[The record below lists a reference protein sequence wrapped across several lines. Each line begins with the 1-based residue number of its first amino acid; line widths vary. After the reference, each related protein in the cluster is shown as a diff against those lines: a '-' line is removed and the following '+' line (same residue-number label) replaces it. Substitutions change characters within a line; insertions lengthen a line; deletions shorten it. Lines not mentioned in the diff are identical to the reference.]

1 MSIKLHI
8 WYAKHTTGTKFY
20 HVLRFVGPQG
30 SFALRHFGPAATFT
44 GMSKISMG
52 QVELDEW
59 VSAGGTAGIKK
70 INEKRSGGYT
80 EEMAREEHTFGGI
93 DELERFFGDHF
104 NNKAKIAAREVL
116 RKMTGWPATAA
127 AAAPVPE
134 EPPAEPEREHA
145 DEPKPDAW
153 GSW

>member
-1 MSIKLHI
+1 
-8 WYAKHTTGTKFY
+8 
-20 HVLRFVGPQG
+20 
-30 SFALRHFGPAATFT
+30 
-44 GMSKISMG
+44 MSKISMG